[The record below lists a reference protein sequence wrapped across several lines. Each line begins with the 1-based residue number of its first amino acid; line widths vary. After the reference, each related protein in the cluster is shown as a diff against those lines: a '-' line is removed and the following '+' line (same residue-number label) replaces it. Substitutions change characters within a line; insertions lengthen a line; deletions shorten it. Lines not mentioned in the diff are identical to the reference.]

1 MNFMSVTSSGTG
13 LSSGPYI
20 MPDSNYMLNNYTLL
34 SVLSTWSAIKCRSQD
49 SNQNVSD
56 SKVCDLPSQGLKWCS

>member
-1 MNFMSVTSSGTG
+1 MNFMTVTFSGTG

-20 MPDSNYMLNNYTLL
+20 MPDSKYVLNNNNTLL

-56 SKVCDLPSQGLKWCS
+56 SKACDLSQAI